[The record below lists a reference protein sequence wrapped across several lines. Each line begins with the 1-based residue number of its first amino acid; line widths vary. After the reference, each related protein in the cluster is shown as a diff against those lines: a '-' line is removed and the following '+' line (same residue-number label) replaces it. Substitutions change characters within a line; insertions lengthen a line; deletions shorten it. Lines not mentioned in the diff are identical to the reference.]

1 MSDSL
6 AKITSILLWVLM
18 AVSAVFSIMLFIDGS
33 DAWISNSIKFSYI
46 LTFLAAAFALIFGI
60 ASFVMKLVSSP
71 KKALVT
77 LLPILAFLGVI
88 LLAYNL
94 ASGEIMEISSL
105 DEVFESSVYKWSGA
119 GIYLT
124 YILLI
129 LAVASIIFVE
139 VSKFFKK

>member
-18 AVSAVFSIMLFIDGS
+18 AVSAVFAIMLFIDGS
-33 DAWISNSIKFSYI
+33 DTWISNSIKFSYI
-46 LTFLAAAFALIFGI
+46 LTIAAAAFAVIFGV
-60 ASFVMKLVSSP
+60 ASFVMKLISNP
-71 KKALVT
+71 KKAIIT
-77 LLPILAFLGVI
+77 LLPILGFLAVV

-94 ASGEIMEISSL
+94 ASGDIMEIASL
-105 DEVFESSVYKWSGA
+105 DEVFEESTYKWSGT

-124 YILLI
+124 YLLLI

-139 VSKFFKK
+139 VFKFFKK